1 MVIISNM
8 FHDEVNYH
16 NKLRCSIT
24 IYFLFT
30 LTCKSYYSQKQGT
43 AVACL
48 QLKNIYGEGNAVK
61 SLDHSFLSYLNIVVV
76 YEILLRTISNIEISR
91 QRLNLC
97 GQYDFTDLNTILSIG

>member
-1 MVIISNM
+1 M

-30 LTCKSYYSQKQGT
+30 LTCKSYYSQKQGA

-61 SLDHSFLSYLNIVVV
+61 SLDHSLDKFP
-76 YEILLRTISNIEISR
+76 LRACKTI
-91 QRLNLC
+91 
-97 GQYDFTDLNTILSIG
+97 DFRYWEFTATLKN